1 MSRHSVLCRD
11 SRARHCIA
19 TKLCVRNRD
28 ALSRQCGAALRR
40 NREGHVRM
48 HDRPGRA
55 RTTRLARQGWAR
67 TKEVFYCDRLRTVVK
82 KKK

>member
-19 TKLCVRNRD
+19 TKLCMRDRD

-40 NREGHVRM
+40 DREDHVRTIDQAGRAQQDW
-48 HDRPGRA
+48 HTKVGRA
-55 RTTRLARQGWAR
+55 RKRYSVATDF
-67 TKEVFYCDRLRTVVK
+67 V
-82 KKK
+82 